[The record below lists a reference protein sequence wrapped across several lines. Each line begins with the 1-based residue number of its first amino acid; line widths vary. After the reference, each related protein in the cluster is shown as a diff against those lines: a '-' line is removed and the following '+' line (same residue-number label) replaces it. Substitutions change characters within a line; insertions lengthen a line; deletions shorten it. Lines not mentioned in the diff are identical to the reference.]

1 MRRYPLYI
9 LDLDGTLYRGNEVL
23 PGVPE
28 TLRELRA
35 GGSQIRFLTNNSSQ
49 TRQAQAAKLTAM
61 GIEADPFE
69 IMTSGVGAALYLLE
83 QDRNKAFVVGE
94 PGLVEVFQETGI
106 KVVQEGAEAVI
117 VGICKSFSYDLL
129 NQAMQKILGGA
140 LFIATNTD
148 GAYPLEGDRLV
159 PGAGSMVAAVQACTG
174 VEPTVI
180 GKPNTYLLNL
190 IFVDTG
196 LESEDTLVVGDRF
209 ETDIVSGQRA
219 RCDTLLVLTGVTR
232 EAPAGQMSAASL
244 LALLE

>member
-9 LDLDGTLYRGNEVL
+9 LDLDGTLYRGNELL

-28 TLRELRA
+28 TLSELRT

-49 TRQAQAAKLTAM
+49 TPEAQAAKLTAM
-61 GIEADPFE
+61 GIQADPFE
-69 IMTSGVGAALYLLE
+69 ILTSGVGVALYLLE

-94 PGLVEVFQETGI
+94 PGLVEVLQGIGI
-106 KVVQEGAEAVI
+106 KVVQEGAEAVV

-129 NQAMQKILGGA
+129 NQAMQKIHGGA

-148 GAYPLEGDRLV
+148 GTYPLEGDRLV

-180 GKPNTYLLNL
+180 GKPSTYLLNF
-190 IFVDTG
+190 IFEDTG
-196 LESEDTLVVGDRF
+196 IEPEDTLVVGDRF
-209 ETDIVSGQRA
+209 ETDIVGGQLA
-219 RCDTLLVLTGVTR
+219 RCDTLLMLTGVTA
-232 EAPAGQMSAASL
+232 EAPPGQLSAKSII
-244 LALLE
+244 ALLG